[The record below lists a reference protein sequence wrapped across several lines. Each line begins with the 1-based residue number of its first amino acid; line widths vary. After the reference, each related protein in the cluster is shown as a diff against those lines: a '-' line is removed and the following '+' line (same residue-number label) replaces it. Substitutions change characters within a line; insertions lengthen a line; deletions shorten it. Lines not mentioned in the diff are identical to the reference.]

1 MNSLLYIS
9 TVLIWGS
16 TWLAIAWQVGDVAVP
31 VSVFYRFVIAALVLL
46 IGLTL
51 WRRRQ
56 PLGAQDHL
64 FCLLQG
70 GCVFGL
76 NFYCFYLAAGVLPSG
91 LIAILFSMSTL
102 FNAINGYLLFRT
114 PVPKV
119 FYLALALGLPGM
131 ALVFW
136 QDLVAVEATWRLV
149 GAVGL
154 SLLGTYGFSLGN
166 MVSVRHQRRGLQVN
180 TTNAFAMLYG
190 AMLMGMI
197 ALAQGASFSLPA
209 EPRYLGA
216 LVYLAVIGSV
226 GGFGAYFMLVGRI
239 GAGKAAYATVL
250 FPLVA
255 LALSTVFEGYQWR
268 ADALIGLAM
277 MLSGNL
283 LMFNTHR
290 VVWRWLQPARRVT
303 PVIAEP
309 PRPPSNPPVK

>member
-16 TWLAIAWQVGDVAVP
+16 TWLAIAWQVGEVAVP
-31 VSVFYRFVIAALVLL
+31 VSVFYRFIMAALVLL
-46 IGLTL
+46 IGLML

-56 PLGAQDHL
+56 PLSGQDHL
-64 FCLLQG
+64 FCVLQG
-70 GCVFGL
+70 SCVFGL

-102 FNAINGYLLFRT
+102 FNAFNGYLFFRT
-114 PVPKV
+114 PVPRV
-119 FYLALALGLPGM
+119 FYPALVLGLLGM
-131 ALVFW
+131 AMVFW
-136 QDLVAVEATWRLV
+136 QDLVAVQATWTLA
-149 GAVGL
+149 GAIGL
-154 SLLGTYGFSLGN
+154 SLLGTFGFSLGN
-166 MVSVRHQRRGLQVN
+166 MVSVRHQRRGLQIS

-190 AMLMGMI
+190 GLLLGSI
-197 ALAQGASFSLPA
+197 ALLQGASFTLPA

-268 ADALIGLAM
+268 ADALIGLVM
-277 MLSGNL
+277 ILSGNL
-283 LMFNTHR
+283 LMFNAHK
-290 VVWRWLQPARRVT
+290 VVWRWLMP
-303 PVIAEP
+303 
-309 PRPPSNPPVK
+309 

>member
-1 MNSLLYIS
+1 MNSFLYIS

-31 VSVFYRFVIAALVLL
+31 VSVFYRFLIAALVLL
-46 IGLTL
+46 GGLAL
-51 WRRRQ
+51 FRRRQ
-56 PLGAQDHL
+56 ALQARDHL

-76 NFYCFYLAAGVLPSG
+76 NFYCFYTAAGYLPSG
-91 LIAILFSMSTL
+91 LIAILFSMSIL
-102 FNAINGYLLFRT
+102 FNAVNGYLFFRT
-114 PVPKV
+114 PVPRV

-131 ALVFW
+131 ALIFW
-136 QDLVAVEATWRLV
+136 QDLVTVEATWELL
-149 GAVGL
+149 GAIGL
-154 SLLGTYGFSLGN
+154 ALLGTYGFSLGN
-166 MVSVRHQRRGLQVN
+166 MVSVRHQRRGLKIN

-190 AMLMGMI
+190 GVLMGSI
-197 ALAQGASFSLPA
+197 AWSQGASFSLPA

-255 LALSTVFEGYQWR
+255 LALSTVFEGYQWH

-277 MLSGNL
+277 IVSGNL
-283 LMFNTHR
+283 LMFNAHR
-290 VVWRWLQPARRVT
+290 FVWRWRQPAQ
-303 PVIAEP
+303 
-309 PRPPSNPPVK
+309 

>member
-31 VSVFYRFVIAALVLL
+31 VSVFYRFLIAALVLL
-46 IGLTL
+46 TGLTVF
-51 WRRRQ
+51 RRQ
-56 PLGAQDHL
+56 ALGGSDHL
-64 FCLLQG
+64 YCLLQG

-76 NFYCFYLAAGVLPSG
+76 NFYCFYTAAAYLPSG

-102 FNAINGYLLFRT
+102 FNAVNGYLFFRT
-114 PVPKV
+114 PVPRV
-119 FYLALALGLPGM
+119 FYWALALGLPGM
-131 ALVFW
+131 VLIFW
-136 QDLVAVEATWRLV
+136 QDLIAVEATWTLL

-154 SLLGTYGFSLGN
+154 SLLGTFGFSLGN
-166 MVSVRHQRRGLQVN
+166 MVSVRHQRRGLQIN

-190 AMLMGMI
+190 ALFMGLI
-197 ALAQGASFSLPA
+197 ALVQGASFSLPE

-216 LVYLAVIGSV
+216 LVYLAVIGSI

-255 LALSTVFEGYQWR
+255 LVLSTIFEGYQWH
-268 ADALIGLAM
+268 ASALVGLAM
-277 MLSGNL
+277 IASGNL
-283 LMFNTHR
+283 LMFNAHR
-290 VVWRWLQPARRVT
+290 AVWGWVLVRTGARS
-303 PVIAEP
+303 AQG
-309 PRPPSNPPVK
+309 

>member
-16 TWLAIAWQVGDVAVP
+16 TWLAIAWQVGDVAAP
-31 VSVFYRFVIAALVLL
+31 VSIFYRFFIAALVLF
-46 IGLTL
+46 IGLAL
-51 WRRRQ
+51 WRNRQ
-56 PLGAQDHL
+56 PLSGQDHL

-70 GCVFGL
+70 GSVFGL
-76 NFYCFYLAAGVLPSG
+76 NFYCFYQAAGVLPSG

-102 FNAINGYLLFRT
+102 FNAANGYLFFRT
-114 PVPKV
+114 PVPVV
-119 FYLALALGLPGM
+119 FYPALGMGLAGM
-131 ALVFW
+131 VIVFW
-136 QDLVAVEATWRLV
+136 QDLVVVEASWVLL

-166 MVSVRHQRRGLQVN
+166 MVSVRHQRRGLRIS
-180 TTNAFAMLYG
+180 TTNTFAMLYG
-190 AMLMGMI
+190 ALLMGFI
-197 ALAQGASFSLPA
+197 ALVQGASFSLPP

-239 GAGKAAYATVL
+239 GAGKAAYASVL

-268 ADALIGLAM
+268 TNAVVGLVM
-277 MLSGNL
+277 ILSGNL
-283 LMFNTHR
+283 LMFNAHQAAWQR
-290 VVWRWLQPARRVT
+290 LQSMLLPGQ
-303 PVIAEP
+303 
-309 PRPPSNPPVK
+309 PRQ

>member
-16 TWLAIAWQVGDVAVP
+16 TWLAIAWQVGEVAVP
-31 VSVFYRFVIAALVLL
+31 VSVFYRFLIAALVLL
-46 IGLTL
+46 AGLTL
-51 WRRRQ
+51 LRRRQ
-56 PLGAQDHL
+56 ALHARDHL

-76 NFYCFYLAAGVLPSG
+76 NFYCFYTAAGYLPSG
-91 LIAILFSMSTL
+91 LIAILFSMSIL
-102 FNAINGYLLFRT
+102 FNAANGYLFFRT
-114 PVPKV
+114 PVPRV

-131 ALVFW
+131 ALIFW
-136 QDLVAVEATWRLV
+136 QDLVTVEATWELL
-149 GAVGL
+149 GAIGL
-154 SLLGTYGFSLGN
+154 ALLGTYGFSLGN
-166 MVSVRHQRRGLQVN
+166 MVSVRHQRCGLQIN

-190 AMLMGMI
+190 GMLMGLI
-197 ALAQGASFSLPA
+197 AWAQGASFSLPA

-255 LALSTVFEGYQWR
+255 LALSTVFEGYQWH

-277 MLSGNL
+277 IVSGNL
-283 LMFNTHR
+283 LMFNAHR
-290 VVWRWLQPARRVT
+290 LVWRWLEA
-303 PVIAEP
+303 
-309 PRPPSNPPVK
+309 PSHT

>member
-1 MNSLLYIS
+1 MNSFLYIS

-31 VSVFYRFVIAALVLL
+31 VSVFYRFLIAALVLL
-46 IGLTL
+46 GGLAL
-51 WRRRQ
+51 FRRRQ
-56 PLGAQDHL
+56 ALQARDHL

-76 NFYCFYLAAGVLPSG
+76 NFYCFYTAAGYLPSG
-91 LIAILFSMSTL
+91 LIAILFSMSIL
-102 FNAINGYLLFRT
+102 FNAVNGYLFFRT
-114 PVPKV
+114 PVPRV

-131 ALVFW
+131 ALIFW
-136 QDLVAVEATWRLV
+136 QDLVTVEATWELL
-149 GAVGL
+149 GAIGL
-154 SLLGTYGFSLGN
+154 ALLGTYGFSLGN
-166 MVSVRHQRRGLQVN
+166 MVSVRHQRQGLKIN

-190 AMLMGMI
+190 GVLMGLI
-197 ALAQGASFSLPA
+197 AWSQGASFSLPA

-255 LALSTVFEGYQWR
+255 LALSTVFEGYQWH

-277 MLSGNL
+277 IVSGNL
-283 LMFNTHR
+283 LMFNAHGL
-290 VVWRWLQPARRVT
+290 VWRWLQPA
-303 PVIAEP
+303 
-309 PRPPSNPPVK
+309 

>member
-1 MNSLLYIS
+1 MNSFLYIS

-31 VSVFYRFVIAALVLL
+31 VSVFYRFLIAALVLL
-46 IGLTL
+46 GGLAL
-51 WRRRQ
+51 FRRRQ
-56 PLGAQDHL
+56 ALQARDHL

-76 NFYCFYLAAGVLPSG
+76 NFYCFYTAAGYLPSG
-91 LIAILFSMSTL
+91 LIAILFSMSIL
-102 FNAINGYLLFRT
+102 FNAVNGYLFFRT
-114 PVPKV
+114 PVPRV

-131 ALVFW
+131 ALIFW
-136 QDLVAVEATWRLV
+136 QDLVTVEATWELL
-149 GAVGL
+149 GAIGL
-154 SLLGTYGFSLGN
+154 ALLGTYGFSLGN
-166 MVSVRHQRRGLQVN
+166 MVSVRHQRRGLKIN

-190 AMLMGMI
+190 GVLMGSI
-197 ALAQGASFSLPA
+197 AWSQGASFSLPA

-255 LALSTVFEGYQWR
+255 LALSTVFEGYQWH

-277 MLSGNL
+277 IVSGNL
-283 LMFNTHR
+283 LMFNAHGL
-290 VVWRWLQPARRVT
+290 VWRWLQPA
-303 PVIAEP
+303 
-309 PRPPSNPPVK
+309 

>member
-31 VSVFYRFVIAALVLL
+31 VSVFYRFLIAALVLL
-46 IGLTL
+46 TGLTVF
-51 WRRRQ
+51 RRRQ
-56 PLGAQDHL
+56 ALGGSDHL
-64 FCLLQG
+64 YCLLQG

-76 NFYCFYLAAGVLPSG
+76 NFYCFYTAAAYLPSG

-102 FNAINGYLLFRT
+102 FNAINGYLFFRT
-114 PVPKV
+114 PVPRV
-119 FYLALALGLPGM
+119 FYWALALGLPGM
-131 ALVFW
+131 VLIFW
-136 QDLVAVEATWRLV
+136 QDLIAVEATWTLL

-154 SLLGTYGFSLGN
+154 SLLGTFGFSLGN
-166 MVSVRHQRRGLQVN
+166 MVSVRHQRRGLQIN

-190 AMLMGMI
+190 ALFMGLI
-197 ALAQGASFSLPA
+197 AVVQGASFSLPE

-216 LVYLAVIGSV
+216 LVYLAVIGSI

-255 LALSTVFEGYQWR
+255 LVLSTIYEGYQWH
-268 ADALIGLAM
+268 ASALVGLAM
-277 MLSGNL
+277 IVSGNL
-283 LMFNTHR
+283 LMFNAHR
-290 VVWRWLQPARRVT
+290 SLWRWLKPALTANAR
-303 PVIAEP
+303 
-309 PRPPSNPPVK
+309 

>member
-31 VSVFYRFVIAALVLL
+31 VSVFYRFLIAALVLL
-46 IGLTL
+46 TGLTVF
-51 WRRRQ
+51 RRRQ
-56 PLGAQDHL
+56 ALGGSDHL

-76 NFYCFYLAAGVLPSG
+76 NFYCFYTAAAYLPSG

-102 FNAINGYLLFRT
+102 FNAVNGYLFFRT
-114 PVPKV
+114 PVPRV
-119 FYLALALGLPGM
+119 FYWALALGLPGM
-131 ALVFW
+131 VLIFW
-136 QDLVAVEATWRLV
+136 QDLIAVEATWTLL

-154 SLLGTYGFSLGN
+154 SLLGTFGFSLGN
-166 MVSVRHQRRGLQVN
+166 MVSVRHQRRGLQIN

-190 AMLMGMI
+190 ALFMGLI
-197 ALAQGASFSLPA
+197 GVVQGASFSLPE

-216 LVYLAVIGSV
+216 LVYLAVIGSI

-255 LALSTVFEGYQWR
+255 LVLSTIFEGYQWH
-268 ADALIGLAM
+268 ASALVGLAM
-277 MLSGNL
+277 IASGNL
-283 LMFNTHR
+283 LMFNAHR
-290 VVWRWLQPARRVT
+290 AVWGWVLVRTGARS
-303 PVIAEP
+303 AQG
-309 PRPPSNPPVK
+309 

>member
-16 TWLAIAWQVGDVAVP
+16 TWLAIAWQVGEVAVP
-31 VSVFYRFVIAALVLL
+31 VSVFYRFLIAALVLL
-46 IGLTL
+46 AGLTL
-51 WRRRQ
+51 LRRRQ
-56 PLGAQDHL
+56 ALHTRDHL

-76 NFYCFYLAAGVLPSG
+76 NFYCFYTAAGYLPSG
-91 LIAILFSMSTL
+91 LIAILFSMSIL
-102 FNAINGYLLFRT
+102 FNAANGYLFFRT
-114 PVPKV
+114 PVPRV

-131 ALVFW
+131 ALIFW
-136 QDLVAVEATWRLV
+136 QDLVTVEATWGLL
-149 GAVGL
+149 GAIGL
-154 SLLGTYGFSLGN
+154 TLLGTYGFSLGN
-166 MVSVRHQRRGLQVN
+166 MVSVRHQRCGLKIN

-190 AMLMGMI
+190 GMLMGLI
-197 ALAQGASFSLPA
+197 AWAQGASFSLPA

-255 LALSTVFEGYQWR
+255 LALSTVLEGYQWH

-277 MLSGNL
+277 IVSGNL
-283 LMFNTHR
+283 LMFNAHR
-290 VVWRWLQPARRVT
+290 LVWRWRQPV
-303 PVIAEP
+303 
-309 PRPPSNPPVK
+309 

>member
-31 VSVFYRFVIAALVLL
+31 VSVFYRFLIAALLL
-46 IGLTL
+46 LAGLTVF
-51 WRRRQ
+51 RRRQ
-56 PLGAQDHL
+56 ALGFSDHL
-64 FCLLQG
+64 YCLLQG

-76 NFYCFYLAAGVLPSG
+76 NFYCFYTAAAYLPSG

-102 FNAINGYLLFRT
+102 FNAVNGYLFFRT
-114 PVPKV
+114 PVPRV
-119 FYLALALGLPGM
+119 FYWALALGLPGM
-131 ALVFW
+131 VLIFW
-136 QDLVAVEATWRLV
+136 QDLIAVEATWTLL

-154 SLLGTYGFSLGN
+154 SLLGTFGFSLGN
-166 MVSVRHQRRGLQVN
+166 MVSVRHQRRGLQIN

-190 AMLMGMI
+190 ALFMGLI
-197 ALAQGASFSLPA
+197 AVVQGASFSLPE

-216 LVYLAVIGSV
+216 LVYLAVIGSI

-255 LALSTVFEGYQWR
+255 LVLSTIFEGYQWH
-268 ADALIGLAM
+268 ASALIGLAM
-277 MLSGNL
+277 IASGNL
-283 LMFNTHR
+283 LMFNAHR
-290 VVWRWLQPARRVT
+290 AVWGLVLARTRRSEC
-303 PVIAEP
+303 PG
-309 PRPPSNPPVK
+309 

>member
-1 MNSLLYIS
+1 MNSFLYIS

-31 VSVFYRFVIAALVLL
+31 VSVFYRFLIAALVLL
-46 IGLTL
+46 AGLTL
-51 WRRRQ
+51 FRRRQ
-56 PLGAQDHL
+56 ILQARDHL

-76 NFYCFYLAAGVLPSG
+76 NFYCFYTAAGYLPSG
-91 LIAILFSMSTL
+91 LIAILFSMSIL
-102 FNAINGYLLFRT
+102 FNAANGYLFFRT
-114 PVPKV
+114 PVPRV

-131 ALVFW
+131 ALIFW
-136 QDLVAVEATWRLV
+136 QDLVTVEATWELL
-149 GAVGL
+149 GAIGL
-154 SLLGTYGFSLGN
+154 TLLGTYGFSLGN
-166 MVSVRHQRRGLQVN
+166 MVSVRHQRHGLQIN

-190 AMLMGMI
+190 GLLMGLI
-197 ALAQGASFSLPA
+197 AWAQGASFSLPA

-255 LALSTVFEGYQWR
+255 LALSTVFEGYQWH

-277 MLSGNL
+277 IVSGNL
-283 LMFNTHR
+283 LMFNAHR
-290 VVWRWLQPARRVT
+290 FVWRWRQPAQ
-303 PVIAEP
+303 
-309 PRPPSNPPVK
+309 